1 MNYEE
6 MIQTENGRGLLQDAL
21 LDQMRKVKPKVT
33 SEERD
38 IPVDRVVSCA
48 NHRDDGGRAI
58 KLMQSGEV
66 NPISV
71 SEVWVGSNVYYVPGD
86 GNHRAEAARALGIE
100 SIRAKVLTS
109 TWLQEKSADVQ
120 QEPGLE
126 R

>member
-1 MNYEE
+1 
-6 MIQTENGRGLLQDAL
+6 
-21 LDQMRKVKPKVT
+21 
-33 SEERD
+33 
-38 IPVDRVVSCA
+38 
-48 NHRDDGGRAI
+48 
-58 KLMQSGEV
+58 MQSGEV

-71 SEVWVGSNVYYVPGD
+71 SEVWVGSNVCYVPGD

>member
-1 MNYEE
+1 MDFEE
-6 MIQTENGRGLLQDAL
+6 LLQTENGRGQLQDAL
-21 LDQMRKVKPKVT
+21 LDRMRKVKPKVV

-58 KLMQSGEV
+58 KLMRSGEA

-71 SEVWVGSNVYYVPGD
+71 SEVWIGSKVYYVPGD
-86 GNHRAEAARALGIE
+86 GNHRTEAARALGIE

-109 TWLQEKSADVQ
+109 TWLQEKSVDVQ